1 MADTFTI
8 VLTAVGTLASAAV
21 AGFISYIAGRSMKSH
36 EWRLTI
42 VREGI
47 QARQRLYGEFLTEAG
62 RLQLLSIENK
72 VSEAAAFHDL
82 FRRLAEIELLASD
95 DVVEVAKQIA
105 GTVMSS
111 HRAGH
116 TEAGQEPDYH
126 SLKAK
131 FISSAKN
138 ELKRLGC

>member
-1 MADTFTI
+1 MADTLTI
-8 VLTAVGTLASAAV
+8 IFTAVGTLASAAV

-82 FRRLAEIELLASD
+82 FRKLAEIELLASD

-105 GTVMSS
+105 NAVMSS
-111 HRAGH
+111 HVAGH
-116 TEAGQEPDYH
+116 TETGQASDYP
-126 SLKAK
+126 SLKAE
-131 FISSAKN
+131 FISSAKR
-138 ELKRLGC
+138 ELKRLGF

>member
-1 MADTFTI
+1 MSG
-8 VLTAVGTLASAAV
+8 V
-21 AGFISYIAGRSMKSH
+21 
-36 EWRLTI
+36 TI

-47 QARQRLYGEFLTEAG
+47 QTRQRLYGEFPTEAG

-82 FRRLAEIELLASD
+82 FRKLAEIELLASD

-105 GTVMSS
+105 DTVMSS
-111 HRAGH
+111 HLAGH
-116 TEAGQEPDYH
+116 TEAGQESDYP

-131 FISSAKN
+131 FILSAKS
-138 ELKRLGC
+138 ELKRLGS